1 MASNDNI
8 TGSIS
13 FTRELPPNAAEG
25 TLAGTLNLTG
35 EAASVLRQA
44 AAGPAQV
51 TLTRSASPPTQDQSL
66 WTAIRNRTDALGFNR
81 YNAFIHRLLCEG
93 TDTGTATCGAP
104 STTPDQGTINGNIG
118 SIGTPSIDD
127 RIEDL
132 INRPSIYGV
141 DAYQLLKLATQ
152 AFLLFEGG
160 VAIEPP
166 RIGGNA
172 NNLELEEES
181 RLGRPITL
189 KQARDQLEQY
199 LATQIGTIGGRGLP
213 YLKRVVDALIPAGNR
228 KEDSPFCENTLR
240 NRLRCPALIE
250 LIFNY
255 WLEQGALVQTMN
267 AVLLRFQN
275 RRRAERDPLVNLALD
290 PLRPLANLLWGRL
303 QDEPQHL
310 SVSRRAHEYRYA
322 YGLSLFG
329 RAVADIAPVESREQ
343 FIESFHTLL
352 HKAAEFYA
360 ADAITTVVADG
371 FPLLQALKDLHLVL
385 AESANNQ
392 FDELKRQARI
402 EALADQFLLARPE
415 MREFLRGRAMVP
427 YAEAW
432 MGQVDTMKR
441 MQGWMPNLS
450 VSHFHILAT
459 TGEQLLLSVRF
470 GDWTAVIDQAAA
482 VNWARYWKPEV
493 QNYLHSYAAVTGV
506 DLAADVND
514 VRRAEDRNAQPSVHL
529 RNRMLAQQGRA
540 ALSYEAAQEEFV
552 VDQAPD
558 VAYVPRLPRRTRGA

>member
-1 MASNDNI
+1 
-8 TGSIS
+8 
-13 FTRELPPNAAEG
+13 
-25 TLAGTLNLTG
+25 
-35 EAASVLRQA
+35 
-44 AAGPAQV
+44 
-51 TLTRSASPPTQDQSL
+51 
-66 WTAIRNRTDALGFNR
+66 
-81 YNAFIHRLLCEG
+81 
-93 TDTGTATCGAP
+93 
-104 STTPDQGTINGNIG
+104 
-118 SIGTPSIDD
+118 
-127 RIEDL
+127 
-132 INRPSIYGV
+132 
-141 DAYQLLKLATQ
+141 
-152 AFLLFEGG
+152 
-160 VAIEPP
+160 
-166 RIGGNA
+166 
-172 NNLELEEES
+172 
-181 RLGRPITL
+181 
-189 KQARDQLEQY
+189 
-199 LATQIGTIGGRGLP
+199 
-213 YLKRVVDALIPAGNR
+213 
-228 KEDSPFCENTLR
+228 
-240 NRLRCPALIE
+240 
-250 LIFNY
+250 
-255 WLEQGALVQTMN
+255 MN

-540 ALSYEAAQEEFV
+540 TLSYEAAQEELL
-552 VDQAPD
+552 VDEASD